1 MSRAVQPAVQVRRQR
16 RWAAPAAWAGGRFA
30 NVGGG
35 QGPAAWAAG
44 RSCSVGGAQVGVGQ
58 WAGPTAWAVGRFD
71 NVGGEAA
78 SATEV
83 MGSFGNVGGGQDPQ
97 RGRRAG
103 PRSAARSTA
112 ARWAGT
118 TTRAVR
124 TGSATSAVGRSGDV
138 GGGHVRRRRQ
148 WAVPATWMPGV
159 FDNQGG
165 RAFCTSGRGQDPQRG
180 RRAGYAT

>member
-1 MSRAVQPAVQVRRQR
+1 MSEQIKSVITCDLDGKLETFNEGAATLFGYNQEEVVNKMRVSDFSDGQVVL
-16 RWAAPAAWAGGRFA
+16 GH
-30 NVGGG
+30 V
-35 QGPAAWAAG
+35 
-44 RSCSVGGAQVGVGQ
+44 V
-58 WAGPTAWAVGRFD
+58 
-71 NVGGEAA
+71 
-78 SATEV
+78 
-83 MGSFGNVGGGQDPQ
+83 GSFGNVGGGQDPQ

-148 WAVPATWMPGV
+148 WAVPATWMLGG
-159 FDNQGG
+159 FGNQGG
-165 RAFCTSGRGQDPQRG
+165 RRLRHRGPWAGSAAWAEGRERNASAGQIR
-180 RRAGYAT
+180 